1 MISIQFNMFKYQK
14 YIKLI
19 LFIKFSDL
27 IYSFYYVNYK
37 CKIICYAIKELIIVN
52 NMFYISVNNLL
63 YN

>member
-1 MISIQFNMFKYQK
+1 MFKYQK